1 MGVKLGDITPKRQLS
16 WDDLKGKT
24 LAVDSS
30 NMLYQFL
37 SSIRQ
42 QDGTPLS
49 DSKGNVTSHLVGLF
63 SRVPNLMEKG
73 IKMAFV
79 FDGKPPALKFQEQ
92 GARKERK
99 EEAAIKYREAA
110 EEEDVESMLKYSK
123 QTAKLTKH
131 MNEEAKELLQ
141 AMGLPVVQA
150 PSEADAQ
157 MAYMNREGD
166 AWACATTDYDP
177 LLHRAPRLLRNLTLS
192 QKKKMPGGGHAP
204 VYPELIELKELLSTL
219 GLDSDQLL
227 VLAILVGTDYNPG
240 GIKGIGPAK
249 ALKLVQSGKKFE
261 EIFRDLGADFNWKKI
276 ADTFKNMPVEKKYKL
291 EFREAD
297 DDRVKKLLLKH
308 DFSEERVDST
318 LKRLGSIGTD
328 REQKDLKKWL

>member
-1 MGVKLGDITPKRQLS
+1 MGVKLGDLTPKKQLS

-92 GARKERK
+92 RERKERK
-99 EEAAIKYREAA
+99 EEAAIKYKEAA

-123 QTAKLTKH
+123 QTTKLTKE

-157 MAYMNREGD
+157 MAYMNRQGD
-166 AWACATTDYDP
+166 VWACATTDYDP
-177 LLHRAPRLLRNLTLS
+177 LLHRAPRILRNLTLA
-192 QKKKMPGGGHAP
+192 QKKKMPGGGYSP
-204 VYPELIELKELLSTL
+204 VHPELIELKEVLSTL
-219 GLDSDQLL
+219 GLDNDQLI

-249 ALKLVQSGKKFE
+249 ALKLVQSDKKFE
-261 EIFRDLGADFNWKKI
+261 EIFRELGADFNWKKVF
-276 ADTFKNMPVEKKYKL
+276 DTFKDMPVEKKYEL
-291 EFREAD
+291 EFGEAD
-297 DDRVKKLLLKH
+297 EDRIKKLLLKH
-308 DFSEERVDST
+308 DFSEERIDST
-318 LKRLGSIGTD
+318 LKRLGSIGKD
-328 REQKDLKKWL
+328 REQKNLSKWL